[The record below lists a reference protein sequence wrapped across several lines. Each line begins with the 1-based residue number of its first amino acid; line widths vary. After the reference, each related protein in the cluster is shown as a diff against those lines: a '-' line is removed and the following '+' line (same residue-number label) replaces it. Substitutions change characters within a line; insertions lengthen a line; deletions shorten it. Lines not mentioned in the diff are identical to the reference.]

1 MGRFSSKRTKIRD
14 CPFKDGDGQVYAR
27 IEAMLG
33 NGRCTT
39 IDEFGVERLAIIRG
53 NMRSR
58 EWIHKKDIVLL
69 SLRDF
74 QEGKADIVYRY
85 TDVEVGSLVRR
96 AQLDALFAQGV
107 DDRDEAA
114 ADDVVFLA
122 DDEVAGDI
130 IDAI

>member
-14 CPFKDGDGQVYAR
+14 CPFKEDGQVYAR

-74 QEGKADIVYRY
+74 QDGKADIVYRY
-85 TDVEVGSLVRR
+85 TDVEVGSMVRR

-122 DDEVAGDI
+122 DDEVAGDV

>member
-1 MGRFSSKRTKIRD
+1 MGRFSSKRTRTRD
-14 CPFKDGDGQVYAR
+14 CPFKDDDGQVYAR
-27 IEAMLG
+27 VEAMLG
-33 NGRCTT
+33 NGRCST

-74 QEGKADIVYRY
+74 QDGKADIVYRY
-85 TDVEVGSLVRR
+85 TDVEVSALVRR

-107 DDRDEAA
+107 DDRAEAEA
-114 ADDVVFLA
+114 EADVVFLS
-122 DDEVAGDI
+122 DDEAGV